1 MSRARGFTL
10 AARGVFAHFADMN
23 VSNSP
28 IPSPPAAYH
37 HPVAWDTQF
46 PVMTLPEMLERSTR
60 KNPAAPLLHFM
71 GRTYSYQAIYAEARR
86 FATGLA
92 EAGIVKGDRVGLF
105 LPNVP
110 IYAAAYYGAMMAG
123 AVAVNFSPLYT
134 VEELAWQVAD
144 SGTRLLVT
152 LDVPELYTNARAV
165 LTESSLETLV
175 VGSLAAQLPWGKGM
189 LLKTLGR
196 SKLAKVEAGPQ
207 IRHWHDILEEWNWS
221 LWLEG
226 KEPDL
231 PPLDPECDLA
241 LLQYTGGT
249 TGRPKGAMLG
259 HSQLVVNAQQV
270 AALNPFE
277 NPADEVFMGALP
289 FFHVFANTA
298 LLNHAVASG
307 GSIAIVPRFEAKQV
321 LQTIQKYR
329 CTGFPGVP
337 TMFQALLDHPDLA
350 KTDLSSLK
358 VCISGGAPMPAPVHA
373 RFEEVTGV
381 RLVEG
386 YGLTETSGVV
396 SANPYE
402 GKRKRGTIGQVVP
415 GTEILLLD
423 KEDPVR
429 LAPEGEPGELAVHGP
444 QVMRGYWNRPEAAAD
459 TFASHFGK
467 QWLRTGDV
475 ATVDADGFLEIVDRI
490 KDMIAVGGFK
500 VFPSQVEDVLLEHP
514 AVKEALVIGV
524 PDDYRGEVPRAFVT
538 LQADA
543 AESGPALADWLN
555 QRVGKHERVD
565 QVVVRESLPKT
576 IIGKLDR
583 KALRAEIGQ
592 AGENI

>member
-1 MSRARGFTL
+1 MS
-10 AARGVFAHFADMN
+10 
-23 VSNSP
+23 VSN
-28 IPSPPAAYH
+28 PPAPFANLAYH
-37 HPVAWDTQF
+37 HPHAWDTQF
-46 PVMTLPEMLERSTR
+46 ALMTLPEMLERTTR
-60 KNPAAPLLHFM
+60 ANPDAPLLHFL
-71 GRTYSYQAIYAEARR
+71 GRTYSYQDIFSEARR
-86 FATGLA
+86 FAAGLID
-92 EAGIVKGDRVGLF
+92 AGIAKGDRVGLF

-134 VEELAWQVAD
+134 VEELAWQVED

-152 LDVPELYTNARAV
+152 LDVPELYANAKAV
-165 LTESSLETLV
+165 LEGSALETLV
-175 VGSLAAQLPWGKGM
+175 VGSLAAQLPWAKG
-189 LLKTLGR
+189 LGLKTLGR
-196 SKLAKVEAGPQ
+196 SKLAKIAF
-207 IRHWHDILEEWNWS
+207 
-221 LWLEG
+221 EG
-226 KEPDL
+226 AVLSWASMTPDRA
-231 PPLDPECDLA
+231 PPVVALDAASDLA

-259 HSQLVVNAQQV
+259 HSQLVMNAQQV
-270 AALNPFE
+270 ASINPFDAPE
-277 NPADEVFMGALP
+277 KEVFMGALP

-337 TMFQALLDHPDLA
+337 TMFQALLDHPDLG
-350 KTDLSSLK
+350 KTDLSTLK
-358 VCISGGAPMPAPVHA
+358 VCISGGAPMPAPVHE
-373 RFEEVTGV
+373 RFEKVTGV

-396 SANPYE
+396 SANPYA
-402 GKRKRGTIGQVVP
+402 GTRKRGTIGQVVP
-415 GTEILLLD
+415 GTEVLLLD
-423 KEDPVR
+423 KEDPTK
-429 LAPEGEPGELAVHGP
+429 LAPAGEPGELVVHGP
-444 QVMRGYWNRPEAAAD
+444 QVMRGYWNRPEAAAES
-459 TFASHFGK
+459 FATHFGK

-475 ATVDADGFLEIVDRI
+475 ATIDADGFLEIVDRI

-500 VFPSQVEDVLLEHP
+500 VFPSQVEDVLLNHP

-524 PDDYRGEVPRAFVT
+524 PDAYRGEAPRAYVT
-538 LQADA
+538 LQAGASEDG
-543 AESGPALADWLN
+543 EVLAQWLN

-565 QVVVRESLPKT
+565 SVVVREALPKT

-583 KALRAEIGQ
+583 KALRAEVGV
-592 AGENI
+592 